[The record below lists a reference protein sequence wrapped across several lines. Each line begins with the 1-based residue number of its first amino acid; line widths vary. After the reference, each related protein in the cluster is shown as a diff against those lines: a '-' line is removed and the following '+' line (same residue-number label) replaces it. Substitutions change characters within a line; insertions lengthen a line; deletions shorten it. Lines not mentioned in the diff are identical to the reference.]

1 MMKRLLLAPL
11 ITLSFALTSCAGF
24 LERGPLK
31 ITCDLKSSDDKWTED
46 WIIDPKL
53 SMATLFEVIDGKS
66 NSGKSIDLNVSPTQ
80 FVLIDDQFEGLS
92 NLRIVTIIDRKD
104 LSKSTSSEQTIENGI
119 WNVDELYDFK
129 CRENYFN

>member
-1 MMKRLLLAPL
+1 MKSLLLAPL

-53 SMATLFEVIDGKS
+53 SMATLVEKWDGKS
-66 NSGKSIDLNVSPTQ
+66 TSGRSVDLKLSPTQ
-80 FVLIDDQFEGLS
+80 FVLMDDQLEGLPDF
-92 NLRIVTIIDRKD
+92 RIVTTIDRKD
-104 LSKSTSSEQTIENGI
+104 FSKSTSVQQTREYGT
-119 WNVDELYDFK
+119 WEVDERYEYK
-129 CRENYFN
+129 CRKK

>member
-1 MMKRLLLAPL
+1 MKRLLLAPL

-31 ITCDLKSSDDKWTED
+31 ITCDLKSSTDKWTED
-46 WIIDPKL
+46 WIIDPSL
-53 SMATLFEVIDGKS
+53 SMATLIEVIDGKS

-92 NLRIVTIIDRKD
+92 NFRIVTIIDRKD
-104 LSKSTSSEQTIENGI
+104 LSKSTSSMQSSDYGTWE
-119 WNVDELYDFK
+119 VDEEYEYK
-129 CRENYFN
+129 CKRK

>member
-1 MMKRLLLAPL
+1 MKRSLLAPL

-31 ITCDLKSSDDKWTED
+31 ITCDLKSSSDKWTED

-66 NSGKSIDLNVSPTQ
+66 NSGKSIDLKVSPTQ

-92 NLRIVTIIDRKD
+92 NFRIVTTIDRND
-104 LSKSTSSEQTIENGI
+104 LSKSTSSEQSSDYGTWE
-119 WNVDELYDFK
+119 VDEEYEYK
-129 CRENYFN
+129 CKRK